1 MRAGDVITAID
12 VGTTKICTI
21 VAKKVNGRLPEVVA
35 HSVVPCAGL
44 KKGNVEDINLTSEA
58 IRESLKRVRE
68 KTDVPVTNAYV
79 GITGS
84 HVGFDNKTDSFDS
97 VGGMGVITS
106 EEVDRIPDLV
116 SVGSAAV
123 GREVLHAL
131 PKTYRVDGH
140 NGITDPTGMH
150 ASGIEVTSHVVTVGS
165 SFVRDLETA
174 VISAGLSVKAM
185 VLEPLASSEAILTH
199 KEKERGAAIVDVG
212 GGTTDI
218 VVFKKGT
225 IDYTSVIPVG
235 GFQFTNDICA
245 IYNTGYHD
253 AEEAKLKYANTDPA
267 SVDMREELRLPV
279 INSNSFTSVYRRDL
293 CQLVRER
300 TLELIRLV
308 DLKLQE
314 AGIRQD
320 TNAQVVMT
328 GGAST
333 LPGFFDMAQQF
344 IPNCSI
350 RMGAPDGLSG
360 MAHELEA
367 PAYSTGVGILLYGYR
382 QEMVADRVAAGRVR
396 KAGVSRARGF
406 IGKIKGVF
414 NS

>member
-1 MRAGDVITAID
+1 MRAGDVITAIE

-21 VAKKVNGRLPEVVA
+21 VEKKVNGRLPEVVD

-174 VISAGLSVKAM
+174 VISAGPVSYTPLTLTTKA
-185 VLEPLASSEAILTH
+185 
-199 KEKERGAAIVDVG
+199 
-212 GGTTDI
+212 
-218 VVFKKGT
+218 
-225 IDYTSVIPVG
+225 
-235 GFQFTNDICA
+235 
-245 IYNTGYHD
+245 
-253 AEEAKLKYANTDPA
+253 
-267 SVDMREELRLPV
+267 
-279 INSNSFTSVYRRDL
+279 
-293 CQLVRER
+293 
-300 TLELIRLV
+300 
-308 DLKLQE
+308 
-314 AGIRQD
+314 
-320 TNAQVVMT
+320 
-328 GGAST
+328 
-333 LPGFFDMAQQF
+333 
-344 IPNCSI
+344 
-350 RMGAPDGLSG
+350 SG
-360 MAHELEA
+360 
-367 PAYSTGVGILLYGYR
+367 
-382 QEMVADRVAAGRVR
+382 
-396 KAGVSRARGF
+396 
-406 IGKIKGVF
+406 
-414 NS
+414 